1 MKLHDDIKS
10 FNELISIVAVDINIL
25 PNAVKKD
32 YFIVKLLQNLQNS
45 DFAEL
50 IVFKGRTSL
59 SKCYPG
65 SIYRFSEDID
75 LTFIPIDKD
84 MSDKQYDKAI
94 KRIETA
100 IIGDT
105 ISEKVD
111 SERSNRKKST
121 YVWFDKTGKDE
132 DKIKLEIGSI
142 VEPYPY
148 EKRTLKTY
156 IQEYLERKNMSNV
169 VQEFELE
176 EVKINVLCIERTFID
191 KIFAVKRHAIAGAL
205 AHKVRHIYDVTR
217 LFDMPEIQAFLADTQ
232 ILKEIV
238 KKTKDTDLFYIEK
251 VSAVNSY
258 NPTEAYDFPAW
269 KKYLDGTIKANYET
283 LHHNLLFTNE
293 KQNFTKALETFEKI
307 SNILAEI
314 KE

>member
-1 MKLHDDIKS
+1 MKLNNDIKS
-10 FNELISIVAVDINIL
+10 FNELISIVAADINIP

-45 DFAEL
+45 SFAEL
-50 IVFKGRTSL
+50 IVFKGGTSL

-65 SIYRFSEDID
+65 SIERFSEDID
-75 LTFIPIDKD
+75 LTFIPNDNN

-100 IIGDT
+100 IIGDA
-105 ISEKVD
+105 ISQKID
-111 SERSNRKKST
+111 SERSKRKKST
-121 YVWFDKTGKDE
+121 YVWLDETTKDE
-132 DKIKLEIGSI
+132 DKIKLEIGST
-142 VEPYPY
+142 VEPYPF
-148 EKRTLKTY
+148 EKRMLKTY
-156 IQEYLERKNMSNV
+156 IQEYLESKNMSDI

-176 EVKINVLCIERTFID
+176 EVEINVLCIDRTFID
-191 KIFAVKRHAIAGAL
+191 KLFAVKRHAIAGDL
-205 AHKVRHIYDVTR
+205 SHKVRHIYDVTR
-217 LFDMPEIQAFLADTQ
+217 LFDMPEIKDFLADKQ

-238 KKTKDTDLFYIEK
+238 KKTKDTDLYYLEK
-251 VSAVNSY
+251 VSAANAY
-258 NPTEAYDFPAW
+258 NPTEAYDFLSW

-293 KQNFTKALETFEKI
+293 KQEFSKALATFEKI
-307 SNILAEI
+307 SNLLAEI